1 MDLRCFIAIE
11 LPHELKESIHGLTG
25 GLRSSGARAKWVPAE
40 NLHITLKFLGNTPE
54 EMIKEVREG
63 IARASA
69 GHYAFDL
76 VFRGAGAFPDIR
88 RPRVVWV
95 GVEDSGALSALQK
108 DMEEAMSA
116 LGFTPDGR
124 DYSPHLTI
132 GRIKS
137 PGGLMPLSGEL
148 EALGDTDFGS
158 ARISGVSLMRSKLGP
173 AGARY
178 ERLHGVSLGG

>member
-11 LPHELKESIHGLTG
+11 LPPELKESIHGLTG
-25 GLRSSGARAKWVPAE
+25 GLRSSGARAKWVLAE
-40 NLHITLKFLGNTPE
+40 NLHLTLKFLGNTPE
-54 EMIKEVREG
+54 EMIDEVKEG
-63 IARASA
+63 MARASA
-69 GHYAFDL
+69 GHDAVTL

-95 GVEDSGALSALQK
+95 GVEDSGVLSALQR
-108 DMEEAMSA
+108 DMEEAMAA
-116 LGFTPDGR
+116 LGFAPDGR

-137 PGGLMPLSGEL
+137 QGGLMRLRGEL
-148 EALGDTDFGS
+148 EALGDTVFGT
-158 ARISGVSLMRSKLGP
+158 ARVSGVSLMKSELGP

-178 ERLHGVSLGG
+178 ERLLGVGLAG